1 MQSLSETLQVSE
13 ILTRIAKYSESEV
26 GRDKILSLKILPLD
40 ELKKEKA
47 KLEEA
52 SNIVGKHSY
61 FPLSPSKSAARI
73 IEIARKSGL
82 LSPLDLMSIYDDI
95 VTSGELVKFY
105 SAKVKEDEYPYISE
119 LISSFYD
126 LSSLMKEIKRC
137 ISTSLTILSSA
148 SPDLKK
154 IREDIKKKEASL
166 EDKVRTIS
174 SKYTSYLSEENL
186 TLRDGHYVLPV
197 KTSYKNKVMGI
208 TYDVSQSGNTTFIEP
223 VEIIELNNDLNQLR
237 REEKDEERKILLN
250 LTNLCLLNEEEI
262 LSNNEVIGEIDFLMS
277 KVHYAEEIS
286 GKNIPLSEK
295 KIISLSR
302 ARHPLIDPLK
312 VVSNSFLLDKDN
324 QIIII
329 SGPNA
334 GGKTVSLKTVGL
346 LIYMNECALPI
357 PIEDGEL
364 SYFNHIYLD
373 IGDQQSLL
381 DNLSTFSAHMSN
393 ISEILSKVNG
403 SDLVLID
410 ELGTGTDPDEG
421 AALAVS
427 ITKYLL
433 DKGVMGLI
441 SSHFSLLKEYAY
453 KEEGLANGSMIF
465 NEETLSPTYVFKEG
479 IPGKSYAYDV
489 ASRYGI
495 NKEIIKEAR
504 GLSNDDTES
513 NVILDELE
521 KTLHENLLLE
531 DSLKKKEE
539 ELARKEK
546 QLSEESKRLDH
557 RKAVLLEKVD
567 KEKKEMI
574 KESSDQ
580 IKEIMD
586 SLNKPNVKLND
597 VIEAKGKL
605 NALEN
610 EETIDEFDDIIAT
623 NDYVSVPSLSLS
635 GRVIAIRGEKL
646 TVLTSEGMTVNLE
659 RKKAKKIDTPKT
671 ISKSK
676 VNVDAS
682 ITASLPLELNLLGY
696 HVDEAITALD
706 KYLDEAVLHKVKS
719 VRIIHGYGSGALRTA
734 IWDHLKTKKGISYRY
749 GNDYEGS
756 MGATI
761 ITFDD

>member
-13 ILTRIAKYSESEV
+13 ILSSVARYSESEV
-26 GRDKILSLKILPLD
+26 ARERILSLSILPL
-40 ELKKEKA
+40 ETLKKEKA

-52 SNIVGKHSY
+52 ARLVSKHSY
-61 FPLSPSKSAARI
+61 FPLSPSKNAVNI
-73 IEIARKSGL
+73 IDIAHKSGL
-82 LSPLDLMSIYDDI
+82 LSPLDLMNIYDDI
-95 VTSGELVKFY
+95 LTSEELVKFY
-105 SAKVKEDEYPYISE
+105 NAKVKAEDYPLISE

-126 LSSLMKEIKRC
+126 LTSLMKEIKRC
-137 ISTSLTILSSA
+137 ISSSLNILSSA
-148 SPDLKK
+148 SPELKR
-154 IREDIKKKEASL
+154 IREEIKKKEASL

-174 SKYTSYLSEENL
+174 SKYSALLSDENI

-197 KTSYKNKVMGI
+197 KSANKNKISGI
-208 TYDVSQSGNTTFIEP
+208 VYDVSQSGNTTFIEP
-223 VEIIELNNDLNQLR
+223 IEIVELNNDLNQLR

-262 LSNNEVIGEIDFLMS
+262 ISNNEVIGEIDFLMS

-286 GKNIPLSEK
+286 GVLLPISEK
-295 KIISLSR
+295 KIISLKG

-312 VVSNSFLLDKDN
+312 VVPNTFLLDKDN

-346 LIYMNECALPI
+346 LIYMNECALPL
-357 PIEDGEL
+357 PIESGEL

-381 DNLSTFSAHMSN
+381 DNLSTFSAHISN
-393 ISEILSKVNG
+393 ISEILSVVTDN
-403 SDLVLID
+403 DLVLID

-433 DKGVMGLI
+433 DKKVMGLI

-453 KEEGLANGSMIF
+453 KEEGLTNGSMIF
-465 NEETLSPTYVFKEG
+465 NEEKLSPTYVFKEG

-495 NKEIIKEAR
+495 SKAIISEAK
-504 GLSNDDTES
+504 GLTNDDRES

-531 DSLKKKEE
+531 DSLRKKEE
-539 ELARKEK
+539 ELSKKEK
-546 QLSEESKRLDH
+546 QLESESKRLDK
-557 RKAVLLEKVD
+557 RKEVLLEEVS
-567 KEKKEMI
+567 KEKDALI
-574 KESSDQ
+574 KESEDE
-580 IKEIMD
+580 IKKIMD

-605 NALEN
+605 NSLKD
-610 EETIDEFDDIIAT
+610 EETLDEFDDDISV
-623 NDYVSVPSLSLS
+623 NDYISVPSLSLS
-635 GRVIAIRGEKL
+635 GRVVAIRGEKL
-646 TVLTSEGMTVNLE
+646 TVLTSEGLTVNLE
-659 RKKAKKIDTPKT
+659 HKKARKIDPPRSAK
-671 ISKSK
+671 KSS
-676 VNVDAS
+676 VNVDAVV
-682 ITASLPLELNLLGY
+682 TASLPLELNLLGY
-696 HVDEAITALD
+696 HVDEAIDALD
-706 KYLDEAVLHKVKS
+706 KYLDEALLHGAKS
-719 VRIIHGYGSGALRTA
+719 VRIIHGYGSGALRSA
-734 IWDHLKTKKGISYRY
+734 IWEHLKTKKGISYRY

>member
-1 MQSLSETLQVSE
+1 MQSLKETLQFNEIVSA
-13 ILTRIAKYSESEV
+13 ISKYSESEV
-26 GRDKILSLKILPLD
+26 ARDMLASLSILPKD
-40 ELKKEKA
+40 ELAKEKA

-52 SNIVGKHSY
+52 TKIVSKYSY
-61 FPLSPSKSAARI
+61 FPLSASKSAARI
-73 IEIARKSGL
+73 IEAAHHSGL
-82 LSPLDLMSIYDDI
+82 LSPLDLLNIYDDI
-95 VTSGELVKFY
+95 VTSEELVKFY
-105 SAKVKEDEYPYISE
+105 KGKVNGDEYP
-119 LISSFYD
+119 LITALVDSFYD

-148 SPDLKK
+148 SPELKK
-154 IREDIKKKEASL
+154 IREEIKKKEASL
-166 EDKVRTIS
+166 EDKVRNIS
-174 SKYTSYLSEENL
+174 SKYSALLSEENL

-197 KTSYKNKVMGI
+197 KTGNKNKITGI
-208 TYDVSQSGNTTFIEP
+208 VYDVSQSGNTTFIEP
-223 VEIIELNNDLNQLR
+223 FEIVELNNELSQLR

-262 LSNNEVIGEIDFLMS
+262 LSNNKVIGEIDFLMS
-277 KVHYAEEIS
+277 KVHYGEEIKGIS
-286 GKNIPLSEK
+286 LPISES
-295 KIISLSR
+295 KIISLKG

-312 VVSNSFLLDKDN
+312 VVPNSFLLDSDN

-346 LIYMNECALPI
+346 LIYMNECALPL
-357 PIEDGEL
+357 PITSGEL

-373 IGDQQSLL
+373 IGDQQSLM
-381 DNLSTFSAHMSN
+381 DNLSTFSAHISN
-393 ISEILSKVNG
+393 ISEILSVVTDK
-403 SDLVLID
+403 DLVLID

-427 ITKYLL
+427 ITKYILSL
-433 DKGVMGLI
+433 GVMGLI

-453 KEEGLANGSMIF
+453 KEKGLTNGSMIF
-465 NEETLSPTYVFKEG
+465 NEEALSPTYVFKEG

-504 GLSNDDTES
+504 GLTNSDSES

-531 DSLKKKEE
+531 NSLRRKEE
-539 ELARKEK
+539 ELSKKERS
-546 QLSEESKRLDH
+546 LNEESKRLEK
-557 RKAVLLEKVD
+557 RKSILLEEVD

-586 SLNKPNVKLND
+586 SLNKPSVKLND

-605 NALEN
+605 NELDS
-610 EETIDEFDDIIAT
+610 EETIDEFDDVIIV

-635 GRVIAIRGEKL
+635 GRVISIRGEKL

-659 RKKAKKIDTPKT
+659 RKKAKKISAPK
-671 ISKSK
+671 SVMKSK
-676 VNVDAS
+676 VNVDAA

-706 KYLDEAVLHKVKS
+706 KYLDEAILHKVKS
-719 VRIIHGYGSGALRTA
+719 VRIIHGYGSGALRSA